1 MEHPGSSPAFTC
13 LSVFCS
19 PFPSRAVLG
28 ALGLVVLAG
37 TEGEAVCDRGGLCH
51 HLGKQRPFMLV
62 FQGREGAGSCGL
74 TGCRSRLSSHR
85 LGTKRDFCVPLL
97 SLCLQALACPRV
109 SGASGWDNLSKS
121 KAGTPRLLCVGRGE
135 AVSRAE

>member
-1 MEHPGSSPAFTC
+1 MSALHGAPWQLPC
-13 LSVFCS
+13 LDLSVFCS

-28 ALGLVVLAG
+28 VLGLVVLAG
-37 TEGEAVCDRGGLCH
+37 TEGEAVCDQGGLCH
-51 HLGKQRPFMLV
+51 HLEHQRPFMLV

-85 LGTKRDFCVPLL
+85 LGTKRDFCVPPPQPL
-97 SLCLQALACPRV
+97 PWV

-121 KAGTPRLLCVGRGE
+121 KAGTPQPAVCGEGRSSEQG
-135 AVSRAE
+135 